1 MAKSTKTRSTTVPR
15 TTRPRRPRSPRVD
28 DTRSDASTAC
38 SSLPHGDIAM
48 RAYELYLADGAMPG
62 RELDHWLRAESE
74 LRDRVAA
81 NGN

>member
-1 MAKSTKTRSTTVPR
+1 MAKSTKTQSTTAPR
-15 TTRPRRPRSPRVD
+15 TTRPGRPRTLRVD
-28 DTRSDASTAC
+28 TTSDVSTTG

-62 RELDHWLRAESE
+62 RELDHWLKAESE
-74 LRDRVAA
+74 LRYRVAA

>member
-15 TTRPRRPRSPRVD
+15 TTRPERPRSPRVD
-28 DTRSDASTAC
+28 DTRSYVSTTS

-62 RELDHWLRAESE
+62 RELDHWLKAESE
-74 LRDRVAA
+74 LRYRVAA

>member
-1 MAKSTKTRSTTVPR
+1 MAKSTKTQSTTAPR
-15 TTRPRRPRSPRVD
+15 TTRPGRPRTPRVD
-28 DTRSDASTAC
+28 DTTSDVSTTS

-62 RELDHWLRAESE
+62 RELDHWLKAESE
-74 LRDRVAA
+74 LRYRVAA

>member
-15 TTRPRRPRSPRVD
+15 TTRPGRTRTPRVD
-28 DTRSDASTAC
+28 DTTSDTSTPS

-74 LRDRVAA
+74 LRYHVAA
-81 NGN
+81 SGN

>member
-1 MAKSTKTRSTTVPR
+1 MAKSTKTQSTTAPR
-15 TTRPRRPRSPRVD
+15 TARPGTPRTPRVNA
-28 DTRSDASTAC
+28 TTSDVSTTS

-62 RELDHWLRAESE
+62 RELDHWLKAESE
-74 LRDRVAA
+74 LRYRSAA

>member
-15 TTRPRRPRSPRVD
+15 TTRPERPRSPRVD
-28 DTRSDASTAC
+28 DTRSDVSTTS

-62 RELDHWLRAESE
+62 RELDHWLKAESE
-74 LRDRVAA
+74 LRYRVAA
-81 NGN
+81 SGN

>member
-1 MAKSTKTRSTTVPR
+1 VDTTSDVSTTG
-15 TTRPRRPRSPRVD
+15 
-28 DTRSDASTAC
+28 

-62 RELDHWLRAESE
+62 RELDHWLKAESE
-74 LRDRVAA
+74 LRYRVAA